1 MVAFRDMD
9 DETKL
14 LLIRKAFL
22 TTFWILVF
30 SISLQHN
37 LEILFCSLTRSPV
50 DVKGIWGHLRSFIII
65 LISLGIDPFRKPL
78 FFSLKSHNSMWCK
91 CQHLSQSCYLTTE
104 AEIML
109 AAVWIQMQICL
120 TCERPLIVP
129 TVVLCIQIRHWK
141 WLRHYETQTNPTH
154 HCKMS
159 LFIWAQGLPALDGK
173 RKAILHVPGDM
184 ANCSQWEVTYQEPQ
198 LCS

>member
-1 MVAFRDMD
+1 MNIDF
-9 DETKL
+9 
-14 LLIRKAFL
+14 
-22 TTFWILVF
+22 F
-30 SISLQHN
+30 SLSLQHN
-37 LEILFCSLTRSPV
+37 LEILFCNLARSPA
-50 DVKGIWGHLRSFIII
+50 DVKGIWGAMSPFMFI
-65 LISLGIDPFRKPL
+65 LILLEKYPFRKQPFFF
-78 FFSLKSHNSMWCK
+78 FFSLKSHTMWCK

-129 TVVLCIQIRHWK
+129 TVVLCIQIRPWK

-159 LFIWAQGLPALDGK
+159 LFIRAPGLPALDGK

-184 ANCSQWEVTYQEPQ
+184 ANCSQ
-198 LCS
+198 